1 MSCEIVDPELVS
13 LNGSSS
19 AYGGSIQSVSFN
31 IGGLSGGHRASV
43 SLASA
48 NSMSTP
54 TKNDGFTLSI
64 LGMNLDMKVGGYRLS
79 TSVGSVPT
87 LTLDLYDRSNEYLD
101 KKFIQLKEEY
111 PEPAGSSVDV
121 LGRKMGPLP
130 DKELTENS
138 TSLSPNRDTVWG
150 DIRDF
155 FTELK
160 SSKGFFG
167 GGQAL
172 LTNSDVDYYT
182 KDTAGKTIWYV
193 NSDPHRDGV
202 TLKEALGNLLSGD
215 DLPNGPFDFTG
226 TYRDV
231 IVQLCSAIGSFAYWD
246 AEKNQVVI
254 TSNFNMGN
262 GQSKMSKI
270 SGSCNVTSTTSA
282 SNFTVSRSQGAHGS
296 ISTDYP
302 GESFSVFGPKMTRY
316 LKGKLLNPV
325 FHYKK
330 CGSTKGLEELKSQQ
344 GLDKAVAASQD
355 PEVFSMLAIQAI
367 LKAQASADIPA
378 EDLTISLKGAGNAKQ
393 EIKTKLSEEFD
404 IDDEGPA
411 AFSANKFLSEY
422 YVNEKEALCSGGKT
436 FPASPSALSSVEK
449 EFNRRAKNWNEAP
462 DQPPVSIVGG
472 WAKGVNR
479 FNNGVLMLKAD
490 NTLVSL
496 IDDDGNLNSEA
507 DILRKYLHALSK
519 FTGRFYVVP
528 ETTGL
533 RTIKGNSFNHDYGY
547 YMITDHS
554 SPSSNFNVPE
564 GYELATVYPFEPV
577 SKCNIAELSDLAKV
591 CAMMYKGDGCFDGFL
606 DQIPVVE
613 FIRAMDNN
621 QLKQLFQNP
630 NGYMKSRAE
639 ETSKFNDKNWSRP
652 SIQMFLVIKKG
663 SDIDGFED
671 SKTVCF
677 SDGMEVTAV
686 AQNATKKISKL
697 ASKLSFGKD
706 TFTGQIS
713 EAGYKLLA
721 IAKEDI
727 GSTITGQS
735 ILGDSS
741 SSRIK
746 LWYDV
751 DQSQASIKTSIG
763 HFFISQAKLGDVSND
778 IWSSSIRGDISIN
791 AGDVGLNN
799 ELFNK
804 YEASAAN
811 QSDAYSDRNR
821 TKMKAALSEK
831 IGNNVWS
838 DSSDSSSSSIS
849 FIATD
854 SDVSIPSISEGL
866 ESLSITQ
873 RGSLLEVQISVGDS
887 NIRAAKMAMLSL
899 RANNSRLRHGY
910 STHIPDTFSS
920 ISNQRLVS
928 LGKGI
933 IK

>member
-1 MSCEIVDPELVS
+1 MSCEIINPELVS
-13 LNGSSS
+13 LNGSNS

-31 IGGLSGGHRASV
+31 IGGLNGGHRASI
-43 SLASA
+43 SLASK

-54 TKNDGFTLSI
+54 TKNDEFTLSI
-64 LGMNLDMKVGGYRLS
+64 LGMNLDMKVGGYRVS
-79 TSVGSVPT
+79 TSVSSPPI
-87 LTLDLYDRSNEYLD
+87 LTLDLYDKSNEYLD

-111 PEPAGSSVDV
+111 PEPAGGSVDI

-130 DKELTENS
+130 DKELTESSN
-138 TSLSPNRDTVWG
+138 SLSPNRDTVWG
-150 DIRDF
+150 DIRNF
-155 FTELK
+155 FKELK
-160 SSKGFFG
+160 SSKSFFG
-167 GGQAL
+167 GGGRL
-172 LTNSDVDYYT
+172 LTDSDVDYYT
-182 KDTAGKTIWYV
+182 QDTAGKTIWYV
-193 NSDPHRDGV
+193 NSDPNDGV
-202 TLKEALGNLLSGD
+202 TLKDALGDLLAGD

-231 IVQLCSAIGSFAYWD
+231 IVQLCAAVGSFAYWD
-246 AEKNQVVI
+246 AEKNKVVI
-254 TSNFNMGN
+254 TSNFNMGA
-262 GQSKMSKI
+262 GQSKMSGI
-270 SGSCNVTSTTSA
+270 SRSCSVTSTTSA

-296 ISTDYP
+296 IDSGYP
-302 GESFSVFGPKMTRY
+302 GESFSVFGPKMTKY
-316 LKGKLLNPV
+316 LKGKLLEPA

-330 CGSTKGLEELKSQQ
+330 CGSTKGLEELKDQE
-344 GLDKAVAASQD
+344 GLDKAVAASQN

-367 LKAQASADIPA
+367 LKHQTSANIPA
-378 EDLTISLKGAGNAKQ
+378 KGLAINLKGAGNAKRKITTQ
-393 EIKTKLSEEFD
+393 LSEQFD
-404 IDDEGPA
+404 VDNEGPEV
-411 AFSANKFLSEY
+411 FSANKFLSEY
-422 YVNEKEALCSGGKT
+422 YVNEGEALCSGGKT
-436 FPASPSALSSVEK
+436 FPVSPSALSSVEK
-449 EFNRRAKNWNEAP
+449 EFNRRAKNWNEAA
-462 DQPPVSIVGG
+462 DQPPVSIVGKWNIG
-472 WAKGVNR
+472 SNS
-479 FNNGVLMLKAD
+479 FDNGVLMLKED
-490 NTLVSL
+490 NTLLSL
-496 IDDDGNLNSEA
+496 IDDDGNLSSEA
-507 DILRKYLHALSK
+507 DILRKYLNALSK

-533 RTIKGNSFNHDYGY
+533 RTIKGNSFDYDYGY

-564 GYELATVYPFEPV
+564 GYELATIYPFEPV
-577 SKCNIAELSDLAKV
+577 SKCSIAELSDLAKV

-613 FIRAMDNN
+613 FIRAMDKN
-621 QLKQLFQNP
+621 QLKPLFQNP
-630 NGYMKSRAE
+630 NGYMRGRAD

-671 SKTVCF
+671 SRTVCF
-677 SDGMEVTAV
+677 SDGMEITAV
-686 AQNATKKISKL
+686 AQNPTKKISKL

-706 TFTGQIS
+706 TFTGQITD
-713 EAGYKLLA
+713 AGYKLLA

-727 GSTITGQS
+727 SSTITGQS
-735 ILGDSS
+735 IMNGSS
-741 SSRIK
+741 SSRVK

-763 HFFISQAKLGDVSND
+763 NFFMSEAKLADVSDD
-778 IWSSSIRGDISIN
+778 IWSSSIRGDVSIN
-791 AGDVGLNN
+791 AADVGLNN
-799 ELFNK
+799 ELFGE
-804 YEASAAN
+804 YQASAAN
-811 QSDAYSDRNR
+811 QSDAYSAENR
-821 TKMKAALSEK
+821 AKMKAALSEK

-838 DSSDSSSSSIS
+838 DSSPSNSSSIS

-854 SDVSIPSISEGL
+854 SDVGIPSISEGL
-866 ESLSITQ
+866 ESLNITQ